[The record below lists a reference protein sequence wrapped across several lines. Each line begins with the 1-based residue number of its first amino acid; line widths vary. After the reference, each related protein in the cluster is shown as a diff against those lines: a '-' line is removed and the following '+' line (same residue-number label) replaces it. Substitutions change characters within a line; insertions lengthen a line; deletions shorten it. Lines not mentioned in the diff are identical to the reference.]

1 MGNLV
6 ILPVC
11 TSVTASNSSSSVPK
25 PPGNT
30 TKACEYL
37 TNMVLR
43 TKKYLNSRPMSTNS
57 FRPCSCGNS
66 MPRPTEIPCA
76 LAAPL
81 LAASMMPGPPPVSTA
96 YPALASAA
104 VIWVVSSYCA
114 EPGRAREEPNT
125 DTALPISASS
135 PNPSTNSFFFQAEDG
150 IRVKLVTGVQ
160 TCALPISDRAVPA
173 LAIAFLGGEERVGAP
188 V

>member
-11 TSVTASNSSSSVPK
+11 TSVTASNSSSSVPN
-25 PPGNT
+25 PPGST

-57 FRPCSCGNS
+57 FSPCSCGNS

-81 LAASMMPGPPPVSTA
+81 LAASMMPGPPPVLTA
-96 YPALASAA
+96 YPAVAGPLGQPPQYEHAGHAEVSAGEA
-104 VIWVVSSYCA
+104 PDPRA
-114 EPGRAREEPNT
+114 ADTDRPGRRLALGQFLAGRDVDDVGRRGQDGAR
-125 DTALPISASS
+125 
-135 PNPSTNSFFFQAEDG
+135 AELGAGPDPG
-150 IRVKLVTGVQ
+150 PLHHH
-160 TCALPISDRAVPA
+160 RA
-173 LAIAFLGGEERVGAP
+173 GADE
-188 V
+188 

>member
-1 MGNLV
+1 MGTLV
-6 ILPVC
+6 ILPVG

-25 PPGNT
+25 PPGST

-81 LAASMMPGPPPVSTA
+81 LAASMIPGPPPVITA
-96 YPALASAA
+96 DPALASAPQLL
-104 VIWVVSSYCA
+104 VPPSY
-114 EPGRAREEPNT
+114 PPT
-125 DTALPISASS
+125 PPQPPHYPTTLTPFPHPS
-135 PNPSTNSFFFQAEDG
+135 P
-150 IRVKLVTGVQ
+150 
-160 TCALPISDRAVPA
+160 
-173 LAIAFLGGEERVGAP
+173 
-188 V
+188 